1 MRVLAVTTAILLLAG
16 CGVGNARERSGDSA
30 PGTRS
35 FAVGGFDKV
44 ALRGADDVKVRIGD
58 AVSVTATGP
67 SDVLD
72 ALEVEVRGNELRLGR
87 KKSAFGMSLGGPRG
101 HAVFTVTL
109 PRLVAAELAGSG
121 DMDVERVDGPSFD
134 GALAGSGNLRVANLR
149 ADAAKF
155 DIAGSGNTVVA
166 GTSRAIDVSIAGS
179 GDMDAAGLKAERAK
193 ISIAG
198 SGNVRAGVAQ
208 DADISIVGSGDVE
221 IIGSAKCRV
230 SKLGSGNVR
239 CNG

>member
-1 MRVLAVTTAILLLAG
+1 MRWAITTAMLLLAG
-16 CGVGNARERSGDSA
+16 CGVGNAKDRGASGPAGSRSY
-30 PGTRS
+30 
-35 FAVGGFDKV
+35 AVADFNRV
-44 ALRGADDVKVRIGD
+44 ALRGADDVKVRVGD
-58 AVSVTATGP
+58 RFSVSATGP
-67 SDVLD
+67 GDVLD
-72 ALEVEVRGNELRLGR
+72 QLDVEVKDGELRLGR
-87 KKSAFGMSLGGPRG
+87 KRNGFGMSLGGPRG

-109 PRLVAAELAGSG
+109 PRLTAAALAGSG
-121 DMDVERVDGPSFD
+121 DMDVDKVDVPSFS
-134 GALAGSGNLRVANLR
+134 GEVAGSGNLRVGALR

-155 DIAGSGNTVVA
+155 DIAGSGNTVVGGA
-166 GTSRAIDVSIAGS
+166 ARAIDVSIAGS
-179 GDMDAAGLKAERAK
+179 GDMDAAGLKAARAK

-198 SGNVRAGVAQ
+198 AGNVRAGVAE

>member
-1 MRVLAVTTAILLLAG
+1 MRQWAVTTAMILLAG
-16 CGVGNARERSGDSA
+16 CGVGNAQERA
-30 PGTRS
+30 PDTTAGTRS
-35 FAVGGFDKV
+35 FPVAGFDKV

-58 AVSVTATGP
+58 RASVTATGP
-67 SDVLD
+67 ADVLEQ
-72 ALEVEVRGNELRLGR
+72 LEAEVKGGQLSLGR
-87 KKSAFGMSLGGPRG
+87 KRNGLGLSLGGPRG

-109 PRLVAAELAGSG
+109 PRLSAAALAGSG
-121 DMDVERVDGPSFD
+121 DMEIDRVDGPSFE
-134 GALAGSGNLRVANLR
+134 GAVAGSGNLRVAAIR

-155 DIAGSGNTVVA
+155 EIAGSGNAVVA
-166 GTSRAIDVSIAGS
+166 GTARAIDVAIAGS
-179 GDMDAAGLKAERAK
+179 GDMDAAALKSERAK

-239 CNG
+239 CAG